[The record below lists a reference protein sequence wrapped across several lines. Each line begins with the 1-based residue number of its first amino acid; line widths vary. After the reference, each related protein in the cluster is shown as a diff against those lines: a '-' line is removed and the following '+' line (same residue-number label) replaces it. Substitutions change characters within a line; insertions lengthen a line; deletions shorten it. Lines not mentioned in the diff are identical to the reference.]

1 MTSMTNVTNNEY
13 RGHPNVTCHPLGDA
27 AATIEFAS
35 RIDPDAHEQVR
46 ALVRHLESCQFPG
59 MIEYVPS
66 FSSVTVFYDPREVK
80 RRMQTDGRTG
90 SLTAFQLV
98 SEWLL
103 KVVAAPV
110 EAKRQ
115 APRIV
120 AVPVCYGG
128 EYGPD
133 LGYVAEYH
141 GLTEKEVIEIHSR
154 AEYTVYMIGFAP
166 GFPYLGGMS
175 ERIATPR
182 RSNPRLT
189 IPAGSVGIGG
199 QQTGIYPIE
208 TPGGWQVIGK
218 TPVRLFQPEKHPPSL
233 LMAGDVIRFLPITPE
248 EFQAY
253 EEEGQ

>member
-1 MTSMTNVTNNEY
+1 MTNNKYN
-13 RGHPNVTCHPLGDA
+13 RQPDVTCHPLGDA
-27 AATIEFAS
+27 AATIEFAR
-35 RIDPDAHEQVR
+35 RIDPAAHEQVR
-46 ALVRHLESCQFPG
+46 ALVRHLEECRFPG

-80 RRMQTDGRTG
+80 RQWQTDENGEAR
-90 SLTAFQLV
+90 TAFQLV
-98 SEWLL
+98 SEWLMRA
-103 KVVAAPV
+103 VAAPA

-120 AVPVCYGG
+120 EVPVCYGG

-133 LGYVAEYH
+133 LGYVAESH
-141 GLTEKEVIEIHSR
+141 GLTEKEVIQIHS
-154 AEYTVYMIGFAP
+154 AAAYTVYMIGFAP

-208 TPGGWQVIGK
+208 TPGGWQVIGR

-233 LMAGDVIRFLPITPE
+233 LMAGDVIRFIPITPE
-248 EFQAY
+248 EYQAY